1 MMWDDLKR
9 LGQFKD
15 LLVTM
20 TLRDIQVRYKQTFLG
35 AAWAVA
41 QPLAFMLILASLKS
55 LVFRESMSEGVPHTI
70 FLYCAMVPW
79 MFFQSG
85 LTFATTSVS
94 GNMNLVKKIYFPREI
109 FPAASILAC
118 VVDFAIASVI
128 FVGMMAWY
136 RIPFTAS
143 LLWVPV
149 LFLVEL
155 VFVLAA
161 GLFIAASNVFYRD
174 VKYLVPL
181 SVQLLLFASPVIYS
195 VAQVPESL
203 RPWYQLNPMAVVIDG
218 FRKAILHG
226 TAPDLGVLGA
236 SLAVALLLCA
246 AAYVY
251 FKRVEAKFADL
262 I

>member
-1 MMWDDLKR
+1 MWSDLKR

-15 LLVTM
+15 LLVAM

-41 QPLAFMLILASLKS
+41 QPLAFMFILAGVKS
-55 LVFRESMSEGVPHTI
+55 LVFREAVSEGVPHTI

-79 MFFQSG
+79 MFFQTG
-85 LTFATTSVS
+85 LTFATTSIS

-118 VVDFAIASVI
+118 VVDFAIASGI

-136 RIPFTAS
+136 HIPFTAS

-161 GLFIAASNVFYRD
+161 GLFISASNVFYRD

-181 SVQLLLFASPVIYS
+181 TVQLLLFASPVIYS
-195 VAQVPESL
+195 VSQVPEDV

-218 FRKAILHG
+218 FRQAILHG
-226 TAPDLGVLGA
+226 NAPNLGLLGA
-236 SLAVALLLCA
+236 SAAVALLLCA
-246 AAYVY
+246 AAYAY
-251 FKRVEAKFADL
+251 FKHVEVTFADL